1 MLAGAADRSNGYSKP
16 EVVAWAKSFVTL
28 IDALHAYVKQY
39 HTTGVKWNPK
49 VSDIHICMH

>member
-1 MLAGAADRSNGYSKP
+1 MESISRRCNAHVDSKP
-16 EVVAWAKSFVTL
+16 EVVAWAKSFVAL

-49 VSDIHICMH
+49 VS